1 MLVVLIACGSVRS
14 HARDD
19 LVGQLVD
26 EGGLERSIAE
36 CVVDK
41 FFEQRTTL
49 ELKQFFQRE
58 GLTPAERVEFARLGQ
73 ECVANR

>member
-1 MLVVLIACGSVRS
+1 M
-14 HARDD
+14 
-19 LVGQLVD
+19 
-26 EGGLERSIAE
+26 
-36 CVVDK
+36 DK

-58 GLTPAERVEFARLGQ
+58 GLTPAERVGFARLGQ